1 MTRARIRQDRQQVS
15 ISCFLHHHLHL
26 SVKDTNQGSNSEQRI
41 SVIAGEHYTK
51 INCCKSFKGTVHT
64 KMSYLND
71 LITLEL
77 LYSSK
82 L

>member
-41 SVIAGEHYTK
+41 SVIAGENTTPRLTAVTHL
-51 INCCKSFKGTVHT
+51 KGQF
-64 KMSYLND
+64 
-71 LITLEL
+71 TL
-77 LYSSK
+77 K
-82 L
+82 LVI